1 LTEYADKRKRAG
13 LLSEYVY
20 FLKRHRMWWL
30 APTLLAVF
38 ILGFLVVLGGSAA
51 APLIY
56 ALF

>member
-1 LTEYADKRKRAG
+1 MNEYI
-13 LLSEYVY
+13 Y
-20 FLKRHRMWWL
+20 FLKTHRMWWL

-38 ILGFLVVLGGSAA
+38 VLGALVVLGGSAA